1 MKTAGGG
8 VGGGGRRTTEGGRR
22 DLSEV
27 ELRGWDSSRRVEER
41 RRMERSMKVTMKMR
55 RRRRRREVILP
66 CKREGRS
73 WRKLNEEDDQAEAP
87 SSRGLAGRSPD
98 TLFSLSTTTFSG
110 NREQNVL
117 PTQSSCFLLPSAS
130 SDPYGEEGFVTTLKS
145 KEEGRKEQGEINSL
159 SALPF
164 LLPLRVILAYV
175 PLPHL
180 ESSFTSQPTRWTL
193 DTDETLISAL
203 ISSPHLPY
211 S

>member
-73 WRKLNEEDDQAEAP
+73 WRKLNEEADQAEAP
-87 SSRGLAGRSPD
+87 SSRGLDDRP
-98 TLFSLSTTTFSG
+98 TLSFPFQPQPSQETENKTSYPPRARASYSL
-110 NREQNVL
+110 R
-117 PTQSSCFLLPSAS
+117 P
-130 SDPYGEEGFVTTLKS
+130 
-145 KEEGRKEQGEINSL
+145 
-159 SALPF
+159 
-164 LLPLRVILAYV
+164 RVIRTAKRG
-175 PLPHL
+175 
-180 ESSFTSQPTRWTL
+180 S
-193 DTDETLISAL
+193 
-203 ISSPHLPY
+203 
-211 S
+211 